1 MPRQISRFVRPPAAA
16 AIGLAT
22 AAGLSGC
29 LISSHSSSSVTGAYV
44 GSSTFEQIEV
54 GKTTG
59 DWLLGAL
66 GEPTS
71 RTCLADGAEVWKWS
85 HTTTDESSGSV
96 LFLFGGS
103 SSHKETGATCVEL
116 QDGVVTKKWRD

>member
-1 MPRQISRFVRPPAAA
+1 MARHIQRSFRPAAA
-16 AIGLAT
+16 AVIAVAT

-29 LISSHSSSSVTGAYV
+29 LITSRSSSSVTGSYV
-44 GSSTFEQIEV
+44 GSDTFQQIEV
-54 GKTTG
+54 GRTTG

-71 RTCLADGAEVWKWS
+71 RACLDDGAEVWKWS

-103 SSHKETGATCVEL
+103 SSHTETGATCVEL
-116 QDGVVTKKWRD
+116 HDGVVTKKWRD